1 MTNHQVQCCLW
12 RSEETAIAR
21 LTSLESFVVV
31 LDSQGKVSLLCKSVS
46 LLSVLA
52 ALRPAGV
59 PANERVLEDNGGSSV
74 LLHSRRDDGPALL
87 AARTAGADR
96 VGAMSSAAAEQRV
109 VGAPGETRL
118 AE

>member
-1 MTNHQVQCCLW
+1 MLPW
-12 RSEETAIAR
+12 RNEDTAIAR
-21 LTSLESFVVV
+21 LTRLESFVVV

-74 LLHSRRDDGPALL
+74 LLHSRWDDGPALL

-96 VGAMSSAAAEQRV
+96 VAMTAAAAEQRV